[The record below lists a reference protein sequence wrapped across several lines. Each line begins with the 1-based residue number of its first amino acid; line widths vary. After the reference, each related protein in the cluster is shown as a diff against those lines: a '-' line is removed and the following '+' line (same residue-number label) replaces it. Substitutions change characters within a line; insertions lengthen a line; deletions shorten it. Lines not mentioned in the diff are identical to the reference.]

1 MPLDVHTEAG
11 AEGPVVRVSG
21 ALDIST
27 ADRLEQALHAAEAD
41 APEVLVLDLVGVGFF
56 DSTGLQMVLDAHVR
70 AGETGRRLMVVAGES
85 EARRVFDL
93 AEVSADLELR

>member
-1 MPLDVHTEAG
+1 MPLDVRHEDG
-11 AEGPVVRVSG
+11 AEGPVVTAAG
-21 ALDIST
+21 ALDITT
-27 ADRLEQALHAAEAD
+27 ADRLEQALLHAEAGRP
-41 APEVLVLDLVGVGFF
+41 ATLVLDLRGVDFF

-70 AGETGRRLMVVAGES
+70 ASQDARTLLVVAGDG